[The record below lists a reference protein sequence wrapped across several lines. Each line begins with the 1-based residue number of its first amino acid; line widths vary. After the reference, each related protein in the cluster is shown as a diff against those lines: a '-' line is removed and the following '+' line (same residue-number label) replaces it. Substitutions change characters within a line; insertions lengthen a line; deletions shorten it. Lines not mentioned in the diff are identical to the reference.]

1 MIRVYAEIL
10 AMNESILERVLQVM
24 VRQSDNGDRE
34 ADQTNLRLMLTQLE
48 RIGERIA
55 YWNSRVRVLVAEQLS
70 R

>member
-10 AMNESILERVLQVM
+10 AMNESILERVLQLM